1 MPTQERMST
10 NPLTARERPAACPSC
25 GATVRADV
33 SWCGLCYA
41 SLRPEVSA
49 DEPAAQPTSVADPA
63 AGAAAFDVVSSKV
76 AGPDVEAIADRL
88 LAELAASRDPAPSWV
103 GRLPRSAAGKAG
115 LIAAGAV
122 IGALVLVAV
131 MSLLGLVL

>member
-1 MPTQERMST
+1 MPTQERMPT
-10 NPLTARERPAACPSC
+10 NPLTARERPATCPSC
-25 GATVRADV
+25 GATVRTDV

-41 SLRPEVSA
+41 ALGPEVSA
-49 DEPAAQPTSVADPA
+49 DEPAAPPTSVADPA
-63 AGAAAFDVVSSKV
+63 AGAASSEGS
-76 AGPDVEAIADRL
+76 APDVEAIADRL

-103 GRLPRSAAGKAG
+103 GRLPQSAAGKAG

-122 IGALVLVAV
+122 IGALVLVAA